1 MVKEVPAEVLMQRLQ
16 EFIKLWQRYMELF
29 TQGLESESV
38 DPEIEAEF
46 RKLMIEVTHRAQFL
60 SVAVPDGIFDIW
72 KDCKKLIAETPS
84 IEILRTE
91 VPIRISAFR
100 NLWHEVSIS
109 LNQKVGLLRNKLEER
124 ESGKGKKR
132 R

>member
-29 TQGLESESV
+29 TRGLESETV

-46 RKLMIEVTHRAQFL
+46 RKLMVEVTHRAQFL
-60 SVAVPDGIFDIW
+60 SAAVPDGIFDLW

-109 LNQKVGLLRNKLEER
+109 LNQKVGLLRSSLEQH
-124 ESGKGKKR
+124 ESGKGKKKR
-132 R
+132 

>member
-29 TQGLESESV
+29 TQGLESEKV
-38 DPEIEAEF
+38 DPDIEAEF
-46 RKLMIEVTHRAQFL
+46 RKLMVDLTHRAQFL
-60 SVAVPDGIFDIW
+60 SVAVPEGIFDVW
-72 KDCKKLIAETPS
+72 KDCKKLIGETPS

-100 NLWHEVSIS
+100 NMWHEVSIS
-109 LNQKVGLLRNKLEER
+109 LNQKVGLLRNILEQR
-124 ESGKGKKR
+124 ESGKKKK
-132 R
+132 